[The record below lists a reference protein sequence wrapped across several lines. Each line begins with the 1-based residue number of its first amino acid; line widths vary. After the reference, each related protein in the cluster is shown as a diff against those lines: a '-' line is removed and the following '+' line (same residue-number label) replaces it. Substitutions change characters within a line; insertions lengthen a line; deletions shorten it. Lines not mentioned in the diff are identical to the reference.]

1 MGLSAGLKGPASA
14 IPPYPGIVYKDLCT
28 IQDFLTV
35 VDLVSFR
42 RSE

>member
-1 MGLSAGLKGPASA
+1 KTD
-14 IPPYPGIVYKDLCT
+14 YPVLLTEMKDLCT

-35 VDLVSFR
+35 VNFVFFR